1 MTTLDGGAREPV
13 LLRETRKGYVCVVF
27 VPDARAVRG
36 VCDGVNNNESALKPW
51 RDSSPN
57 RTPTGIRRRAAA
69 ISQFSGQRRNCR
81 GVGALVRGIFAMLAL
96 VFKVHRFVAGGFG
109 LSLLLAP
116 EAVNKAFAPD
126 RNMPVEEKLTLQS
139 WAAFMIGVAG
149 IVHAAINFPPAAQRS
164 VAKSLLACFV
174 IESMVYAKALANDIA
189 SAPLDYKIGFASTGA
204 VFLALALAYG
214 IALAQPVA
222 KTA

>member
-1 MTTLDGGAREPV
+1 M
-13 LLRETRKGYVCVVF
+13 VF

-69 ISQFSGQRRNCR
+69 ISQDSPASGETAAASERLWC
-81 GVGALVRGIFAMLAL
+81 VHGIFAMLAL